1 MEEFTRDTVYKDL
14 QKNIKK
20 FEFDQKVANAFPD
33 MIYRSVP
40 GYRTIINYCGSI
52 SSKYIK
58 EDSNCYDLG
67 CSLGASTLSIIECNR
82 DTPFCLHAVDN
93 SVEMIKRLEKIVAKS
108 KEERVICTLNDI
120 MKHPIENASM
130 VILNFTLQFIPL
142 CDRQKLLSKI
152 HEGLN
157 PGGCLFFSEKIK
169 FPSQKNNNL
178 YSDLH
183 HEFKRWM
190 GYSNLEISQ
199 KRDSIENVLIP
210 ESEETHLNRLESG
223 GFVSIDKWFQYLN
236 FCSFIALKPS

>member
-1 MEEFTRDTVYKDL
+1 MEEFTRDTVYKDP

-20 FEFDQKVANAFPD
+20 FKFDQKVVNAFPD

-93 SVEMIKRLEKIVAKS
+93 SVEMIKRLEKIVAES

-142 CDRQKLLSKI
+142 CDRQ
-152 HEGLN
+152 
-157 PGGCLFFSEKIK
+157 FFSEKIK

-178 YSDLH
+178 YIDLH

-199 KRDSIENVLIP
+199 KRDSIEDVLIP
-210 ESEETHLNRLESG
+210 ENEEAHLNRLESV

>member
-82 DTPFCLHAVDN
+82 DTPFCLHAVDS
-93 SVEMIKRLEKIVAKS
+93 SVEMIKRLEKIIAAS
-108 KEERVICTLNDI
+108 NEEKV
-120 MKHPIENASM
+120 M
-130 VILNFTLQFIPL
+130 
-142 CDRQKLLSKI
+142 
-152 HEGLN
+152 
-157 PGGCLFFSEKIK
+157 
-169 FPSQKNNNL
+169 
-178 YSDLH
+178 
-183 HEFKRWM
+183 
-190 GYSNLEISQ
+190 
-199 KRDSIENVLIP
+199 
-210 ESEETHLNRLESG
+210 
-223 GFVSIDKWFQYLN
+223 
-236 FCSFIALKPS
+236 